1 MSVALQTAQEAQT
14 SAGYDGKSV
23 PGSATDTFHAKP
35 LPVEFTASGS
45 EYFRIWIVN
54 LLLTLVTLGLYF
66 PWAKVR
72 RLRYFYSNTLIDSHP
87 LHFHGDPRQ
96 MFKGFLLVVVGFI
109 LYSVA
114 GRFSPIAALGAFI
127 IVALLWPAL
136 ARLSMRFRM
145 RNTSWRGLRFS
156 FLGSTGAAYAAWIPV
171 FIPSA
176 GFLILALL
184 APELLDPD
192 PTRHASKAIQVT
204 FGALF
209 FCSFVFFPWASF
221 RLKAYQH
228 QNYCYGRETSAFTAK
243 VKDYYWISVKS
254 LAVIL
259 LAFIA
264 LLSVIFIVVFGLQG
278 FQKDFSEL
286 AGNRA
291 AVFVFTFIGLIA
303 GSFFISLLQP
313 YFVTRFQNLIWNKT
327 HTQSVQFSSALPLWP
342 MFKLT
347 FKNWVLIVLTLG
359 LYWPFAHVAMTRLR
373 LEAVALQ
380 FNEDPALW
388 TAAAPQAP
396 GTAIGDLSSDFFDFD
411 VGL

>member
-1 MSVALQTAQEAQT
+1 MPFALQSAQEAQT
-14 SAGYDGKSV
+14 SVGYDGKSV
-23 PGSATDTFHAKP
+23 PGNGTETFNAKL

-72 RLRYFYSNTLIDSHP
+72 RLRYIYSNTLIDSYP

-145 RNTSWRGLRFS
+145 RNTSWRGLRFA
-156 FLGSTGAAYAAWIPV
+156 FAGSTGAAYAAWMPV
-171 FIPSA
+171 FIPGA
-176 GFLILALL
+176 GFLILSLL
-184 APELLDPD
+184 GPELLDPD
-192 PTRHASKAIQVT
+192 PTRYAGKAIQVALA
-204 FGALF
+204 ALF
-209 FCSFVFFPWASF
+209 FCSLVFFPWALF

-228 QNYCYGRETSAFTAK
+228 QNYCYGRETSVFTAK

-259 LAFIA
+259 LAFMAVVI
-264 LLSVIFIVVFGLQG
+264 VIFIGVFGLQG
-278 FQKDFSEL
+278 FQKNFSEL
-286 AGNRA
+286 AGNPT
-291 AVFVFTFIGLIA
+291 AVFVFFFIGLITWT
-303 GSFFISLLQP
+303 FFFSLLQP

-327 HTQSVQFSSALPLWP
+327 HTQCVKFSSALALWP

-347 FKNWVLIVLTLG
+347 LKNWVFIVVTLG

-388 TAAAPQAP
+388 TAAALQAS
-396 GTAIGDLSSDFFDFD
+396 GTAIGELSNDFLDFD
-411 VGL
+411 IGL